1 MVAKAMRL
9 IGKVILFLCGFLVF
23 WVFTLQVFGVLFGL
37 CYFFVAFIEVLAQLV
52 RRACEYLIK
61 HSEYF
66 LLLVTLLALFFF
78 PAFWRDY
85 FLQGW
90 LRGRKS

>member
-1 MVAKAMRL
+1 MVVKAMRL
-9 IGKVILFLCGFLVF
+9 IGKVILFLFGFLVF
-23 WVFTLQVFGVLFGL
+23 WVFTLQVLGFIFGL
-37 CYFFVAFIEVLAQLV
+37 CYFFVAFIEVLAHLV

-78 PAFWRDY
+78 PAFCRDY
-85 FLQGW
+85 LLQGW
-90 LRGRKS
+90 IRGRKS

>member
-1 MVAKAMRL
+1 MVVKAMQL
-9 IGKVILFLCGFLVF
+9 IGKVILFLFGFLVF
-23 WVFTLQVFGVLFGL
+23 WVFTLQVLGFIFGL
-37 CYFFVAFIEVLAQLV
+37 CYFFVATVEALAHLV

-78 PAFWRDY
+78 PAFCRDY
-85 FLQGW
+85 LLQEW